1 MKRFSAAA
9 ALLLAGCAT
18 MPSTGPVVAP
28 APSFDAAAMVAG
40 VRAVGA
46 AGATEVDVQ
55 PLQDALVADL
65 REQARRDEQAGRL
78 ADAAAVLDRALAERP
93 QDPTLLQERAEVA
106 LLQREVE
113 SAAGFARRAHAAGPT
128 VGPLCRRS
136 LEMLL
141 RIEGLH
147 AAAGDS
153 GAGARSTALAT
164 QRDACTLK
172 PPPRY

>member
-1 MKRFSAAA
+1 MKRFAAA
-9 ALLLAGCAT
+9 VALLLGGCAT
-18 MPSTGPVVAP
+18 APSTRPVVAP
-28 APSFDAAAMVAG
+28 APSFDAPALVAA
-40 VRAVGA
+40 VRAAGT

-55 PLQDALVADL
+55 PLQDALVVDL
-65 REQARRDEQAGRL
+65 RDQARRDEQAGRL
-78 ADAAAVLDRALAERP
+78 SDAASALDRALAERP

-106 LLQREVE
+106 LLQLDVE
-113 SAAGFARRAHAAGPT
+113 AAAGFARRAHAAGPT

-147 AAAGDS
+147 VAAGGD
-153 GAGARSTALAT
+153 GAGARATALAA